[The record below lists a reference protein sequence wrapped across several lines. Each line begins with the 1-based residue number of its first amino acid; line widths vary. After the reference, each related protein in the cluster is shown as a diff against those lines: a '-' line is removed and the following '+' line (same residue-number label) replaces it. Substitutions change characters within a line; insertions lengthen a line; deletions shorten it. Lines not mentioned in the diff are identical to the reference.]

1 MTLTN
6 GDIITLKKEHE
17 IRSSRSYPM
26 LGLNETML
34 KSIHTGG
41 IHIVKNLRYYD
52 DIDEYIFCIDRD
64 CYTYAADWVESKLT
78 QAQLVEDVMV

>member
-1 MTLTN
+1 
-6 GDIITLKKEHE
+6 
-17 IRSSRSYPM
+17 
-26 LGLNETML
+26 ML

-41 IHIVKNLRYYD
+41 IYIVKNLRYYD

-78 QAQLVEDVMV
+78 KAQLVEDVMV